1 METVQINDGPDLRL
15 DFMGSFI
22 QKTLKLKPEKW
33 QRLLTFEEHK
43 TVIKDFLDLPCHM
56 VLVIQFTAS
65 AQLLPVT
72 VFPLTQL
79 KSKGE
84 LRFFQTN
91 HQIKNQ
97 AKTFLGVY
105 FVKRLPIE
113 VPRDNCSS
121 FLISGDLATRS
132 IDQLSC
138 LVDEIFVPLLSNTE
152 NHNGWPEVCVEKYLT
167 LKSFKRIL
175 ELEIFRVAQD
185 VLKHVSSV
193 IVHS

>member
-43 TVIKDFLDLPCHM
+43 SVIKDFLDLPCHM
-56 VLVIQFTAS
+56 VLVIQFTQS

-72 VFPLTQL
+72 TFPLTQL
-79 KSKGE
+79 KSKGK
-84 LRFFQTN
+84 LKLFYLITKQLKGL
-91 HQIKNQ
+91 I
-97 AKTFLGVY
+97 LSGVY

-113 VPRDNCSS
+113 VPRDDCASW
-121 FLISGDLATRS
+121 LISGDLATRS

-138 LVDEIFVPLLSNTE
+138 LVDEIFVPLLSNTD
-152 NHNGWPEVCVEKYLT
+152 NHKGL
-167 LKSFKRIL
+167 F
-175 ELEIFRVAQD
+175 A
-185 VLKHVSSV
+185 SS
-193 IVHS
+193 IIYIRNIYTYFIYDNL